1 MKNIIMISGS
11 EIMNNEKTILLF
23 SDFPTENKPA
33 NFMFVKHRTEI
44 LKKKYNIIVVSVEVT
59 KDESEVTCYEEENFK
74 HYVIKL
80 NSRIPKIR
88 SVILDKHA
96 LKLLS
101 YIIEEYAPSLI
112 EVHFSSYRSWLVRKI
127 SKIYNIPYIIVEHAT
142 FFERKVKSLYYGPK
156 IKKALLNAAKVVAV
170 SQPLKETMNK
180 YVNTDI
186 EVVPNIVS
194 TDKFKIMNDRV
205 DNETPQLVTVGSLDL
220 NDKKG
225 YVDLL
230 ENLAI
235 LKQKGYDFKL
245 KIAGNGPNKDNLI
258 NKRNELKL
266 IDNVEFIGT
275 INNEDLVQLFNESD
289 FFVSTSKIETFG
301 VAIVEAMSCGLPIV
315 ATYSGGPETFVGEQV
330 GVLAQHS
337 SEDIAKS
344 IEYMLNNYRNYKRIE
359 IRNNVIKN
367 FSEDKYLER
376 MKKIYD
382 KLI

>member
-1 MKNIIMISGS
+1 
-11 EIMNNEKTILLF
+11 MNNEKTILLF